1 MKNQTTIDLEYFL
14 PDYQNHI
21 AIVANGQFP
30 ERAEIIRL
38 LEKSRIII
46 ACDGAIQHLIKSKIT
61 ADYIIGDGDSVCE
74 IPAKIARNPYIHIA
88 DQNSNDLTK
97 AFNYAKDNFPI
108 SPIII
113 FAANGLREDHS
124 IASFGLLFEFSKKHD
139 KVAMI
144 SDYGI
149 FNSCRSGKSIFN
161 VIKGQQ
167 ISLFSLKQTTQINC
181 PELKWPLS
189 NFCFNHL
196 YSGTLNQASG
206 NQITIETTDDIT
218 LYRAY
223 EIKAS

>member
-30 ERAEIIRL
+30 ERAEVIRL

-46 ACDGAIQHLIKSKIT
+46 ACDGAIQNLIKSKIT
-61 ADYIIGDGDSVCE
+61 ADYIVGDGDSVCE
-74 IPAKIARNPYIHIA
+74 IPDKIVRNPYIHIA

-97 AFNYAKDNFPI
+97 AFNYAKDNFPT

-124 IASFGLLFEFSKKHD
+124 IANFGLLFEFSKKHD
-139 KVAMI
+139 KIAMI

-206 NQITIETTDDIT
+206 NQITIETTDNIT